1 MNKIDKII
9 LQTNLVNHLNLAHS
23 CQSICGIIKL
33 MWTYEQIKNWTKE
46 KENKQ
51 KMVYG
56 ICFVLVFI
64 IGFGTGRFDSQY
76 QISKLKSYVN
86 YTTSAP
92 KSQAV
97 APKNAAGDKPA
108 ASIQQ
113 VKSTA
118 TSTPNCIVKGNINAK
133 GYKIYHIKG
142 GAFYNLVKPE
152 QCFNTETEAHAAGFV
167 KSSR

>member
-1 MNKIDKII
+1 MLTGLPAQFGISYCRDII
-9 LQTNLVNHLNLAHS
+9 S
-23 CQSICGIIKL
+23 L

-92 KSQAV
+92 K
-97 APKNAAGDKPA
+97 NAAGDKPA

-113 VKSTA
+113 VKSTT
-118 TSTPNCIVKGNINAK
+118 TSTPNCIVKGNINSK
-133 GYKIYHIKG
+133 GFKIYHIKG

-152 QCFNTETEAHAAGFV
+152 QCFNTEAEAVAAGFV

>member
-1 MNKIDKII
+1 
-9 LQTNLVNHLNLAHS
+9 
-23 CQSICGIIKL
+23 

-51 KMVYG
+51 KLVYG
-56 ICFVLVFI
+56 VCFVLVFI

-76 QISKLKSYVN
+76 QVSKLKQQIN

-92 KSQAV
+92 KSQTTQA
-97 APKNAAGDKPA
+97 KTGAGDKPA
-108 ASIQQ
+108 ANVQQ
-113 VKSTA
+113 VKSSSTT
-118 TSTPNCIVKGNINAK
+118 TSDCIVKGNINAK

-142 GAFYNLVKPE
+142 GAFYNMVKPE
-152 QCFNTETEAHAAGFV
+152 QCFNTEAEALAAGFV